1 MSWVEKYVF
10 LGREEREE
18 RVGMKGRMFIG
29 LLGVWE
35 EVYKLLLNEGRKK
48 YMFTVFS
55 IFVGR
60 MGKTV
65 GGIFS
70 KGGGGL

>member
-48 YMFTVFS
+48 YMFMVFS

-60 MGKTV
+60 MGKMV